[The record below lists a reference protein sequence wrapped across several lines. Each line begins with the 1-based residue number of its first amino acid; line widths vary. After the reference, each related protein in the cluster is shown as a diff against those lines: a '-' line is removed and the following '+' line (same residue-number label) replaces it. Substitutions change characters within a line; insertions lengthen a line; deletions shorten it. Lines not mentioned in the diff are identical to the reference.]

1 MKMKNKNSIKWQIFQ
16 YLIGFCL
23 LLLMVL
29 WLFQTVFL
37 DIFYKSIKLR
47 ETEKIAAAYA
57 ELINNDNWD
66 KIYDS
71 VAKRGDISVEV
82 WSPGLGSV
90 LITPVANRD
99 NDLPRAALNDNRR
112 FAPLLRSSI
121 PRSQFSDAEK
131 YALLAE
137 AESKGGKLSKPY
149 SDYDALNSSQM
160 EFIVYAIRLSNE
172 NKEPRLLL
180 VSSFILPVNA
190 TVETLRAQLGHISV
204 IMLILSIFIAWLISR
219 KVSKPIIL
227 LNEQAKKL
235 GKGDYEAIFPA
246 KEYKEISELADTLD
260 HSARELAK
268 TDNLRKELIANVS
281 HDLRT
286 PLTLIAGYSEMI
298 RDLPDENKP
307 ENMQVIIDESR
318 RLVSLVNNLLD
329 LSKLQSGTVKMDFVK
344 FDLTAETQGI
354 IHRFSRLCDQE
365 GYTITFAPEK
375 NVRVYADLE
384 RITQVIYN
392 FLINAITFTG
402 ADKQVTVR
410 QSIEGGRVKL
420 EVADT
425 GQGIAPEAKKDIW
438 ERYYKGNEVHKRSA
452 VGNGLG
458 LYIVKSI
465 LDQHPQIL
473 YGVESEPGRG
483 SIFWF
488 STPVIPE

>member
-1 MKMKNKNSIKWQIFQ
+1 MKIKNKNSIKWKIFQ
-16 YLIGFCL
+16 SLMGFCL
-23 LLLMVL
+23 LLLVII

-37 DIFYKSIKLR
+37 DSFYKKIKLK
-47 ETEKIAAAYA
+47 ETEKIANYYA
-57 ELINNDNWD
+57 ELINSNNWD
-66 KIYDS
+66 KIYES
-71 VAKRGDISVEV
+71 VAQRGDLSVEIWDPNLSSV
-82 WSPGLGSV
+82 IIAPIVTRDSEALRPG
-90 LITPVANRD
+90 
-99 NDLPRAALNDNRR
+99 LNDNRR
-112 FAPLLRSSI
+112 LAPLSRDI
-121 PRSQFSDAEK
+121 PRSQLSDAEK

-137 AESKGGKLSKPY
+137 AERKGGQMFKPY
-149 SDYDALNSSQM
+149 SDYDAIDSRQM
-160 EFIVYAIRLSNE
+160 EFIVHAVRLLNE

-190 TVETLRAQLGHISV
+190 TVETLRIQLFYISI
-204 IMLILSIFIAWLISR
+204 IMLILSIFMAWLISR

-235 GKGDYEAIFPA
+235 GQGDYEAISPT

-260 HSARELAK
+260 HSAKELAK

-286 PLTLIAGYSEMI
+286 PLTLISGYSEMI

-307 ENMQVIIDESR
+307 ENMQVIIDESK

-329 LSKLQSGTVKMDFVK
+329 LSRVQSGTAGMNFIK
-344 FDLTAETQGI
+344 FDLTEETRKI

-365 GYTITFAPEK
+365 GYTITFAPGE
-375 NVRVYADLE
+375 NVLVYADLE

-402 ADKQVTVR
+402 SDKQVAIR
-410 QSIEGGRVKL
+410 QSLQNGRVKL
-420 EVADT
+420 EVIDT
-425 GQGIAPEAKKDIW
+425 GPGIAPEAKKDIW

-452 VGNGLG
+452 VGTGLG

-465 LDQHPQIL
+465 LDQHPQVL

-488 STPVIPE
+488 SAPAVTE